1 MGTRKQQHR
10 YLLGDRSD
18 RHQIEYGRFVGHP
31 LGDSAIQRG
40 TFVKGFGEVAE
51 ALSEIVHEFTV
62 IDQQLGI
69 RN

>member
-1 MGTRKQQHR
+1 MSTGKQQHR

-18 RHQIEYGRFVGHP
+18 RHQLEYGGFFGDAG
-31 LGDSAIQRG
+31 GDSAIQRG